1 MADREEIT
9 GIILAGGKSS
19 RMGRDKGMI
28 YFNGARMIEH
38 VIRALQPCV
47 SSIMIVANDDRYE
60 RFGLPVVKDV
70 IHECGPMGGIY
81 TGLINSSTKL
91 NVVVS
96 CDIPFVST
104 DLICRLVEAPDD
116 KEVVVPFHDEIY
128 EPLCARY
135 RRSVAL
141 KMVKHLEAG
150 SLKMNSLL
158 KELDIRTIDPVQ
170 IPGFNLRQFAN
181 INTPQE
187 LNKYNDPEK

>member
-1 MADREEIT
+1 MTHKEGIT

-38 VIRALQPCV
+38 VIRALKPCV
-47 SSIMIVANDDRYE
+47 SSIMIVANDERYE
-60 RFGLPVVKDV
+60 RFGLQVVKDI

-91 NVVVS
+91 NVTVS

-104 DLICRLVEAPDD
+104 ALIRTLAESPDD
-116 KEVVVPFHDEIY
+116 KEAVVPFHDEIF

-158 KELDIRTIDPVQ
+158 RELDVRAVDPSQV
-170 IPGFNLRQFAN
+170 PGFNLQQFAN

-187 LNKYNDPEK
+187 LNKYNKPQ